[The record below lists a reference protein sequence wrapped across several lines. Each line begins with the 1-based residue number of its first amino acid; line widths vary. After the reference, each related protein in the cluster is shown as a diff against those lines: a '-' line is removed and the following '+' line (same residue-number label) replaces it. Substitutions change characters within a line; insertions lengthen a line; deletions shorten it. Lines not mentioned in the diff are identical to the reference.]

1 MKRTISFFLL
11 VSLII
16 STLSGTVIVYASGS
30 QMNLLKIRLERTIT
44 LMP

>member
-16 STLSGTVIVYASGS
+16 HIAEHCTYEIKSIGKYEI
-30 QMNLLKIRLERTIT
+30 
-44 LMP
+44 